1 MPWRRAGGAGTE
13 RRAGARRR
21 RACGGRGAGR
31 PRLRVE
37 PRRVA
42 PGRGDLEWG
51 RVDWRLWRAQDPKET
66 ERTRAG
72 GGSQIGESASSGG
85 VGKEGAYLEGR
96 PCETGAWR
104 GAQGAHGRDGRH
116 GARCVRSGQSV
127 RSGGVT
133 FPAGR
138 GGLRRKARWG
148 EGALGR
154 RLGVASGWRRVG
166 IQRQVAN
173 RQSGGD

>member
-1 MPWRRAGGAGTE
+1 MPWRRAGEAGTE

-42 PGRGDLEWG
+42 PRRGDLEWG
-51 RVDWRLWRAQDPKET
+51 RVYWRLWRAQDPKET

-72 GGSQIGESASSGG
+72 RGSQIGESASRGG

-104 GAQGAHGRDGRH
+104 GAQGGNGRDGRH
-116 GARCVRSGQSV
+116 GGRCVRSGQPI
-127 RSGGVT
+127 RSGGV
-133 FPAGR
+133 
-138 GGLRRKARWG
+138 RRKVEK
-148 EGALGR
+148 EGSVGR
-154 RLGVASGWRRVG
+154 RGPRKTPRGRQRVEE
-166 IQRQVAN
+166 
-173 RQSGGD
+173 S

>member
-1 MPWRRAGGAGTE
+1 MTFPEFLTLNQVSFASHPQIKLLFSFISLT
-13 RRAGARRR
+13 
-21 RACGGRGAGR
+21 
-31 PRLRVE
+31 PVII
-37 PRRVA
+37 V
-42 PGRGDLEWG
+42 DLEWG